1 MCACSAGESLS
12 QLNVVVPA
20 CQVMLHVICIY
31 SYLIAG
37 RRRLYT
43 RNLVY
48 RISWH
53 VEWLFAAAEVGTK
66 Y

>member
-1 MCACSAGESLS
+1 MCACSAGKSLS

-31 SYLIAG
+31 SYLIAD

-53 VEWLFAAAEVGTK
+53 VEWMGVCSSRGWN
-66 Y
+66 